1 VDIFEKVVKNPGP
14 LGQYADIG
22 YGYYYY
28 PKMEGPISN
37 HMTFRGK
44 EVIVWNL
51 NNYLGLANHPEVRA
65 VDAEAARD
73 YGLAYP
79 MGARMMS
86 GQTRFHEELENELAK
101 FEKKEA
107 AYLFNYGYMGMVS
120 VIDSMVDRH
129 DVIVYDS
136 EAHACILDGLR
147 MHIGKRFVFPHND
160 MEKFGQQLERAT
172 KLTRQ
177 TGGGILVITE
187 GVYGMAGDLGNLRE
201 IVKFKDKYDFRILV
215 DDAHGFGT
223 MGKTG
228 MGTSEEMDVVD
239 DVDIYFGAFA
249 KAMAGFGGFIASE
262 KRIIK
267 SMLYKMRSQI
277 YAKSLTLPMVIG
289 SLKRLEMIRTRPELR
304 EQLWNNVRALQ
315 NGLRDQGFDL
325 GKTQSPVTPVIIKG
339 GTIEAFKVGIELRET
354 YGIMCSMVIYP
365 VVPKGLAMFRLI
377 PTAVH
382 TPEDIKY
389 TIDAFSDIRKNLD
402 NGKYSGSDI
411 PVVADR
417 Y

>member
-129 DVIVYDS
+129 DAIVYDS

-160 MEKFGQQLERAT
+160 M
-172 KLTRQ
+172 
-177 TGGGILVITE
+177 
-187 GVYGMAGDLGNLRE
+187 
-201 IVKFKDKYDFRILV
+201 
-215 DDAHGFGT
+215 
-223 MGKTG
+223 
-228 MGTSEEMDVVD
+228 
-239 DVDIYFGAFA
+239 
-249 KAMAGFGGFIASE
+249 
-262 KRIIK
+262 
-267 SMLYKMRSQI
+267 
-277 YAKSLTLPMVIG
+277 
-289 SLKRLEMIRTRPELR
+289 
-304 EQLWNNVRALQ
+304 
-315 NGLRDQGFDL
+315 
-325 GKTQSPVTPVIIKG
+325 
-339 GTIEAFKVGIELRET
+339 
-354 YGIMCSMVIYP
+354 
-365 VVPKGLAMFRLI
+365 
-377 PTAVH
+377 
-382 TPEDIKY
+382 
-389 TIDAFSDIRKNLD
+389 
-402 NGKYSGSDI
+402 
-411 PVVADR
+411 
-417 Y
+417 